1 VEFRPRGASTAAD
14 AAQTGTSGR
23 LTAPWLTATL
33 WPHHHRN
40 LWGEPVTRL
49 ALIFVALAA
58 TAALMLAA
66 CSPAPAA
73 PALTDPKDILA
84 KTVLSLKDF
93 KTVEFTGSLT
103 GILQVAQ
110 LGGDLD
116 LSTTKISGAADVP
129 NKKARFMVDAPAIMG
144 TKIDA
149 IVLDTAAYFKID
161 GLLAAMAGG
170 VSGKYTKTDVPAS
183 SGAPMSDPAQIAK
196 AVDELNKALNLL
208 PTPPTKGADEKCGDT
223 DCYHVTLKMTAADV
237 AKINPSAASSAGE
250 FTLDVWTRKNDL
262 RPGKIS
268 LSVTTP
274 DTGTIGM
281 TFEFKYDVNVSVEA
295 PSADQIAP

>member
-1 VEFRPRGASTAAD
+1 
-14 AAQTGTSGR
+14 
-23 LTAPWLTATL
+23 
-33 WPHHHRN
+33 
-40 LWGEPVTRL
+40 VTRL
-49 ALIFVALAA
+49 ALIFVALAS

-103 GILQVAQ
+103 GTLQVAQ

-116 LSTTKISGAADVP
+116 LSTTRISGAADVP

-161 GLLAAMAGG
+161 GLLASMAGG

-183 SGAPMSDPAQIAK
+183 SGAPMSDPAEIAK
-196 AVDELNKALNLL
+196 AVDALNKALNLL

-274 DTGTIGM
+274 ETGTIGM
-281 TFEFKYDVNVSVEA
+281 TFDFKYDVNVSVEA
-295 PSADQIAP
+295 PPADQIAQ